1 MAISSDIIQK
11 LLHLLRPFMQSE
23 SQRKGYLMRSLGMN
37 TPVLNRLVF
46 NQPVDDF
53 ITDMLRELVAL
64 SETTAAKPAC
74 ALLEA
79 IREDVGEDV
88 KVSIDELLQQIKKE
102 LTEQKKQ
109 VDELLV
115 SPLAPMDKPSLLDI
129 LTLLLDFGISV
140 AQKSYVP

>member
-115 SPLAPMDKPSLLDI
+115 SPLAVMG
-129 LTLLLDFGISV
+129 DF
-140 AQKSYVP
+140 

>member
-64 SETTAAKPAC
+64 SETT
-74 ALLEA
+74 
-79 IREDVGEDV
+79 
-88 KVSIDELLQQIKKE
+88 
-102 LTEQKKQ
+102 
-109 VDELLV
+109 
-115 SPLAPMDKPSLLDI
+115 
-129 LTLLLDFGISV
+129 
-140 AQKSYVP
+140 